1 MLEVELHRKVSGT
14 LKLQVSAV
22 DWSFLVRPPSEEAR
36 MKISFQN
43 RKANL
48 ELSTIN
54 RIGLNEI
61 SDGCST
67 GFLQHLF
74 LLRFYFLRDGTF
86 LLPMPFK

>member
-22 DWSFLVRPPSEEAR
+22 DWSFFVEPTSEEAR
-36 MKISFQN
+36 MKIIFQN

-54 RIGLNEI
+54 RIKAQMKLAMAAVLLFTACFPP
-61 SDGCST
+61 S
-67 GFLQHLF
+67 FLW
-74 LLRFYFLRDGTF
+74 
-86 LLPMPFK
+86 